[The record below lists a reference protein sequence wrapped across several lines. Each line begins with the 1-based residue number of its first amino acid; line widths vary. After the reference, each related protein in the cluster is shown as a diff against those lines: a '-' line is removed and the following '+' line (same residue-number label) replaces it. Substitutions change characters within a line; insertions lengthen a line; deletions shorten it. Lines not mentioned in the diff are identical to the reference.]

1 VPLCEEKSHKGTKT
15 QRKNQT
21 FLISPKIDTFR
32 QIFPRMRYQLM
43 LSILLAVSLV
53 ESKAESIDHPT
64 LSIGSPA
71 PDFNLPAVDGKNYSL
86 ASFSKAKLLVVI
98 FTCNHC
104 PTAQAYE
111 DRIIRLTSDYSPKNA
126 AIVVI
131 NPNDPKAL
139 RLDELDFSDLGDSFE
154 DMKIRAKDKAF
165 NFPYLYDGETQA
177 VARAYGPI
185 ATPHVFIFDK
195 ERKLRYAGRF
205 DDMESPVKT
214 PRSNDTRDAID
225 ALLDNKEVKVQTTKV
240 FGCSVKWSE
249 KKDLVQKAFEKW
261 AQEPVTLNPID
272 ESGVEDLIKNT
283 TGKLFLVSIWNIDCK
298 QCSDNFPE
306 LITIN
311 RMYRDRD
318 FEFISI
324 HTGKASDQYEA
335 LRFLQAQQ
343 ASNKNYYFNTIHR
356 SLVISESNPSWKGNI
371 PYTLLVEPGGKIV
384 YTRQGAIDA
393 AELKRTIVNN
403 HLIGKYP

>member
-1 VPLCEEKSHKGTKT
+1 
-15 QRKNQT
+15 
-21 FLISPKIDTFR
+21 
-32 QIFPRMRYQLM
+32 M
-43 LSILLAVSLV
+43 LSILLAVNV
-53 ESKAESIDHPT
+53 VNSKAESVDHPT
-64 LSIGSPA
+64 LPIGSPA

-86 ASFSKAKLLVVI
+86 ASFSKAKVLAII

-111 DRIIRLTSDYSPKNA
+111 DRIIRLTADYSPKNVA
-126 AIVVI
+126 VVVI

-154 DMKIRAKDKAF
+154 DMKIRAKDKSF
-165 NFPYLYDGETQA
+165 NFPYLYDGETQT
-177 VARAYGPI
+177 VARAYGPV

-195 ERKLRYAGRF
+195 ERKLRYVGRF

-261 AQEPVTLNPID
+261 AKEPVTLTSID
-272 ESGVEDLIKNT
+272 EGGVKDLIKNS
-283 TGKLFLVSIWNIDCK
+283 TGKLFLVNIWSNDCK
-298 QCSDNFPE
+298 QCAENFPE
-306 LITIN
+306 LITMN

-318 FEFISI
+318 FELITI
-324 HTGKASDQYEA
+324 GTGKVADQSKA
-335 LRFLQAQQ
+335 LQFLQSQQ
-343 ASNKNYYFNTIHR
+343 ASNKNYFLETAQKAT
-356 SLVISESNPSWKGNI
+356 LVSATGSSWDGNI
-371 PYTLLVEPGGKIV
+371 PYTLLIEPGGKIV